1 MIRDRERLLA
11 QLRALHD
18 DIRAAVVA
26 QAERQSVEALAAI
39 AEDETPGEDTIFAI
53 DRVSE
58 ERLVDFFERHI
69 APERPLVLIA
79 EGLHDVGFGPGA
91 LPLPRGLAPDDAE
104 VRILVDPIDGT
115 RPYMYQKRSAW
126 ILTGVA
132 PNAGPETRLRDVELA
147 LQTEIPLVKQHLSD
161 ALWAFRGEGL
171 RAERHNRLTGER
183 TPLALRPSGS
193 PSVAQGF
200 ASISRFFPGVREELA
215 AIDEEI
221 MFAALGPVR
230 EGKTHCWE
238 DQYLCTGG
246 QLHELIAGHDRFIA
260 DLRPLMEPLLAR
272 RGLALGICCHPY
284 DVASAL
290 VAEEAGVL
298 LTDGLGGPLD
308 APLTVR
314 GDVAWAGYANPAIR
328 AQIEPLLLR
337 ALAERGLIPTS

>member
-11 QLRALHD
+11 QLRALHEE
-18 DIRAAVVA
+18 IRTAVVA
-26 QAERQSVEALAAI
+26 QAERQAVEALAAVVD
-39 AEDETPGEDTIFAI
+39 DETPDEDTVFAI

-58 ERLVDFFERHI
+58 ERLVELFEREI
-69 APERPLVLIA
+69 APTRSLVLIA
-79 EGLHDVGFGPGA
+79 EGLRDIGFGPGT
-91 LPLPRGLAPDDAE
+91 LPLPRGISPDVAE

-132 PNAGPETRLRDVELA
+132 PNRGSTTRLRDVELA
-147 LQTEIPLVKQHLSD
+147 VQTEIPLVKQHLSD
-161 ALWAFRGEGL
+161 MLWAFRGEGM
-171 RAERHNRLTGER
+171 RAERYNRLTGER
-183 TPLALRPSGS
+183 TPLALRPSAIAT
-193 PSVAQGF
+193 VAQGF
-200 ASISRFFPGVREELA
+200 ASVSRFFPGVREELA

-221 MFAALGPVR
+221 MLGALGPVQR
-230 EGKTHCWE
+230 GKTHCWE

-246 QLHELIAGHDRFIA
+246 QFYELLAGHDRFLA

-298 LTDGLGGPLD
+298 LTDALGSPLD
-308 APLTVR
+308 APLTVA
-314 GDVAWAGYANPAIR
+314 GDVAWAGYANAAIR

-337 ALAERGLIPTS
+337 ALAERGLIPA

>member
-18 DIRAAVVA
+18 EIRAAVVD
-26 QAERQSVEALAAI
+26 QAERYAIEALATVV
-39 AEDETPGEDTIFAI
+39 EDETPDGDTIFAI

-58 ERLVDFFERHI
+58 ERLVAYFEREI
-69 APERPLVLIA
+69 APTRSLVLIA
-79 EGLHDVGFGPGA
+79 EGLPDSGHGDGV
-91 LPLPRGLAPDDAE
+91 LVLPRGVSPDDAE

-132 PNAGPETRLRDVELA
+132 PNRGPATRLRDIELA
-147 LQTEIPLVKQHLSD
+147 VQTEIPLVKQHLSD
-161 ALWAFRGEGL
+161 ALWAVRGEGVH
-171 RAERHNRLTGER
+171 AERYNRLTGAR
-183 TPLALRPSGS
+183 APLVARPSAA
-193 PSVAQGF
+193 PTIAQGF

-215 AIDEEI
+215 AIDEEVA
-221 MFAALGPVR
+221 FGALGPVQR
-230 EGKTHCWE
+230 GKTHCWE
-238 DQYLCTGG
+238 DQYICTGG
-246 QLHELIAGHDRFIA
+246 QFYELIAGHDRFIA

-272 RGLALGICCHPY
+272 RGLALGICVHPY

-298 LTDGLGGPLD
+298 LTDALGNPLD
-308 APLTVR
+308 APLSVA
-314 GDVAWAGYANPAIR
+314 GDVAWAGYANAAIR

-337 ALAERGLIPTS
+337 ALARRGLIPA

>member
-1 MIRDRERLLA
+1 MIRDRELLLA
-11 QLRALHD
+11 QLRTLHEE
-18 DIRAAVVA
+18 IRAAVVG
-26 QAERQSVEALAAI
+26 QAERHAAESLAAVV
-39 AEDETPGEDTIFAI
+39 EDETPDGDTIFAI

-58 ERLVDFFERHI
+58 ERLVDFFEREI
-69 APERPLVLIA
+69 APTRSLVLIA
-79 EGLHDVGFGPGA
+79 EGLRDIGFGPGT
-91 LPLPRGLAPDDAE
+91 LPLPRGVSPDEAE

-132 PNAGPETRLRDVELA
+132 PNRGPATRLRDVELA
-147 LQTEIPLVKQHLSD
+147 LQTEIPLIKQHLCD
-161 ALWAFRGEGL
+161 VLWAFRGEGM

-183 TPLALRPSGS
+183 TPLALRPSAATT
-193 PSVAQGF
+193 VAQGF
-200 ASISRFFPGVREELA
+200 ASVSRFFPGVREELA

-221 MFAALGPVR
+221 MLAALGPVQR
-230 EGKTHCWE
+230 GKTHCWE

-246 QLHELIAGHDRFIA
+246 QFYELLAGHDRFLA

-298 LTDGLGGPLD
+298 LTDALGNRLD
-308 APLTVR
+308 APLTVG
-314 GDVAWAGYANPAIR
+314 GDVAWAGYANIAIR
-328 AQIEPLLLR
+328 EQVEPLLLR
-337 ALAERGLIPTS
+337 ALAARGLLPF